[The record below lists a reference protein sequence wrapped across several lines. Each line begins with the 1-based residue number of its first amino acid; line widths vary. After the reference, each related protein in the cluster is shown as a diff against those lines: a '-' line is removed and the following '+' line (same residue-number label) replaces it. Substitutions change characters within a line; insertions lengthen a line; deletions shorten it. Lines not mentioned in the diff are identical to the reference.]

1 MVTYLKLIRWPNLL
15 IMAITMFLVRFYLI
29 KPPLEMVDI
38 ALASDILSFTL
49 LVLAMLLMSAGG
61 YVINDIFDMDIDSV
75 NHSEKMIIGR
85 SIKLSAAKLLYWI
98 LNLAALGIMI
108 FLSITM
114 ANWQLLIIMVML
126 AGLLWFYSERYK
138 RQILVGNLV
147 VAFVASAGIT
157 IVWLFE
163 FFNLQKDTSVF
174 VEATRAMP
182 LMSGLVFAYVLFA
195 FLSTIV
201 REVVKDIED
210 MEGDQRFGCRTFPI
224 VYGEVPSRNLAAG
237 LLIILIIMI
246 GFWQYILFLKDMKS
260 AFSVLFIALGI
271 GIAALIR
278 LAFSDKK
285 EHYTTVSA
293 LLKLLMLAGILS
305 IVFLN
310 QNS

>member
-1 MVTYLKLIRWPNLL
+1 MTAYLKLIRWPNLL
-15 IMAITMFLVRFYLI
+15 IMAVTMFLVRFYLVM
-29 KPPLEMVDI
+29 PPLEMVDV
-38 ALASDILSFTL
+38 ALVSDILSFSL

-75 NHSEKMIIGR
+75 NRADEMIIGKR
-85 SIKLSAAKLLYWI
+85 IKLTTAKLLYWI
-98 LNLAALGIMI
+98 LNLVALGIMI
-108 FLSITM
+108 FLSISM
-114 ANWQLLIIMVML
+114 SNWQLLIIMLML

-163 FFNLQKDTSVF
+163 FFNLQKDAAVF
-174 VEATRAMP
+174 VEASRAMP

-210 MEGDQRFGCRTFPI
+210 MEGDRRFGCRTFPV
-224 VYGEVPSRNLAAG
+224 VYGEVPARNLAAG

-246 GFWQYILFLKDMKS
+246 GFWQYILFLKDMKA

-271 GIAALIR
+271 GLAALIR
-278 LAFSDKK
+278 LAFADKT
-285 EHYTTVSA
+285 EHYATTSA

-310 QNS
+310 YN

>member
-1 MVTYLKLIRWPNLL
+1 
-15 IMAITMFLVRFYLI
+15 
-29 KPPLEMVDI
+29 
-38 ALASDILSFTL
+38 
-49 LVLAMLLMSAGG
+49 
-61 YVINDIFDMDIDSV
+61 MDIDSV

>member
-1 MVTYLKLIRWPNLL
+1 MIPYLKLIRWPNLL

-29 KPPLEMVDI
+29 KPPLEMVDV

>member
-1 MVTYLKLIRWPNLL
+1 
-15 IMAITMFLVRFYLI
+15 MAITMFLVRFYLI
-29 KPPLEMVDI
+29 KPPLEMVDV